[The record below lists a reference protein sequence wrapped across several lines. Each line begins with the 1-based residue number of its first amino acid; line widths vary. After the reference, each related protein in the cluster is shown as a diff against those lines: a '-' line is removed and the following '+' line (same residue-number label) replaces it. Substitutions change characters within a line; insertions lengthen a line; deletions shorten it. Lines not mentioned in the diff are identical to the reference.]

1 MRDRPVKPM
10 DLAVYWTEF
19 VIKNKGAPHLRV
31 AGVDLP
37 WYKYLLLDVIFFVIL
52 TTVGALALTY
62 VIIRWMCGK
71 FLGTKKKVKRS

>member
-62 VIIRWMCGK
+62 VIIRWMRGK